1 MLFSLVLSLGPT
13 MIQRSVRKTPDAYT
27 DRHKESVKAAAVA
40 IAIAI
45 AIAMA
50 ATVAFVNK

>member
-13 MIQRSVRKTPDAYT
+13 MIQRSARKTPDAYT